1 MKIFNSIFFC
11 IILLV
16 ISTSNGYSDSKI
28 IQLIQDQWN
37 SIESLGGKFKQQNYD
52 GTLEYGSFFM
62 QKPYQSY
69 FHYDEKNEHIV
80 TGKFLISIVDQD
92 QYVIESYPIYNHP
105 LKRILSKNL
114 ILQDDL
120 KIDNFYKA
128 NEMYVLT
135 SYDEDDQKMVKLF
148 FNSNNLDLKK
158 WEIINEF
165 DQKTS
170 LEFTMVSKNISIDQ
184 NKFVVLDN
192 NQ

>member
-11 IILLV
+11 LIFLV
-16 ISTSNGYSDSKI
+16 ITTSHSYSDSKI
-28 IQLIQDQWN
+28 IKLIQDQWN
-37 SIESLGGKFKQQNYD
+37 SIDSLGGKFKQQNYD

-69 FHYDEKNEHIV
+69 FHYDGKNEHII

-105 LKRILSKNL
+105 LKRILSNNL

-120 KIDNFYKA
+120 KIDNFYKS

-135 SYDEDDQKMVKLF
+135 SYDEDDQKMIKLF
-148 FNSNNLDLKK
+148 FNSSNLDLKK

-165 DQKTS
+165 QQKTS
-170 LEFTMVSKNISIDQ
+170 LEFTMMSKNISIDH
-184 NKFVVLDN
+184 NKFVVLEN
-192 NQ
+192 N